1 MATVTVTI
9 SPTEPPKPPNSSTSD
24 LDYTWTPSPGSHC
37 CYATH
42 CTTREYHFKPVPGRI
57 YARCKRCCS
66 EFCDDCVRKG
76 MTRHDCEGNNEKGY
90 DDCSSDESGYEEL
103 GGSEDCKTQ

>member
-1 MATVTVTI
+1 
-9 SPTEPPKPPNSSTSD
+9 
-24 LDYTWTPSPGSHC
+24 
-37 CYATH
+37 
-42 CTTREYHFKPVPGRI
+42 
-57 YARCKRCCS
+57 
-66 EFCDDCVRKG
+66 